1 MKRFYFLV
9 AACAA
14 LLLLT
19 QPAIS
24 QQDATPAEDSSSTSA
39 TEGQAKVEFDR
50 LFYEWKDLLA
60 QLKKLYTEYQIA
72 KPSEREKIE
81 EQYPPLVDKAMKLR
95 GRLLVAAEKA
105 YQEAPNVDQELAVFL
120 RDTMQQYLERD
131 AYEDAFR
138 CGQILIKGKH
148 KDQRIYNWTGV
159 AAYCL
164 NDLDTAEK
172 YFKIADAQGVLEGPG
187 LQFYNNLPRQK
198 KLWAEEKAI
207 REKEAKNAD
216 DPNKALP
223 RVLLKTNRGDI
234 VIELFED
241 QAPNTV
247 ANFISLVEDKFYDGL
262 TFHRV
267 LENFMAQ
274 GGCPKGDGTAGPGY
288 SIPCELPS
296 EQAPGK
302 YSDYR
307 KHFRGTLSM
316 AHAGRDTGGSQF
328 FLTFLPTPHLDGRH
342 TAFGRV
348 VEGMDV
354 LQKLKRRDPSKENP
368 PEPDKIIEAKV
379 IRKRPHPYKP
389 KKIGE

>member
-1 MKRFYFLV
+1 MKLLNLFLFSCIV
-9 AACAA
+9 LV
-14 LLLLT
+14 LLNYPVLG
-19 QPAIS
+19 
-24 QQDATPAEDSSSTSA
+24 QQDLPGEADSTDPPAA
-39 TEGQAKVEFDR
+39 EGQAKVEFDR

-60 QLKKLYTEYQIA
+60 QIQKLYNEYQVA
-72 KPSEREKIE
+72 KPEDRARIE
-81 EQYPPLVDKAMKLR
+81 EEYPPLLEKATELR
-95 GRLLVAAEKA
+95 SRLLLSAEKA
-105 YQEAPNVDQELAVFL
+105 YQEAPNVNKELAVFL
-120 RDTMQQYLERD
+120 RDTLQQYLEKD

-138 CGQILIKGKH
+138 CGEILIAGKH
-148 KDQRIYNWTGV
+148 PDQRIYNWTGV
-159 AAYCL
+159 AAYVI
-164 NDLDTAEK
+164 NNLDAADK

-187 LQFYNNLPRQK
+187 LQFSNNLPRQRR
-198 KLWAEEKAI
+198 LWAEEKAI
-207 REKEAKNAD
+207 REQEANDAD

-234 VIELFED
+234 VIELFEN

-247 ANFISLVEDKFYDGL
+247 ANFINLVEKKSYNGL

-288 SIPCELPS
+288 SIPCECHT
-296 EQAPGK
+296 
-302 YSDYR
+302 DNYR

-328 FLTFLPTPHLDGRH
+328 FLTFLPTAHLDGQH

-354 LQKLKRRDPSKENP
+354 LQKIKRRDPDKEDA
-368 PEPDKIIEAKV
+368 PEPDKIIEARV
-379 IRKRPHPYKP
+379 LRKRPHDYIPTKT
-389 KKIGE
+389 GQR